1 MSKKVNTK
9 KAATT
14 ATELNNA
21 TNIQELFEK
30 YPNVSLRRL
39 AVAADVTYTLL
50 LKASKTPIEG
60 IPYSAGAINYAAV
73 AKFFDRRK
81 IAVADLDWEAL
92 NNVSVNR
99 KDARVIKDMGAW
111 NVGDKVYLRK
121 NPTIP
126 YDIVYKTD
134 THIVIMLE
142 GSTEPQ
148 AWVYNTFLLNGPQK
162 EPRAEQAVVEAP
174 AKKSKKSKE
183 VAAEEA

>member
-14 ATELNNA
+14 ATVNNELNNA
-21 TNIQELFEK
+21 ATIQELFEK

-39 AVAADVTYTLL
+39 AVAAEATYTLL

-60 IPYSAGAINYAAV
+60 VPYSAGAINYDAV

-81 IAVADLDWEAL
+81 IAIADLDWEAL

-99 KDARVIKDMGAW
+99 KDARVIKDMAQW

-121 NPTIP
+121 NPTTP
-126 YDIVYKTD
+126 YEIIYKTE
-134 THIVIMLE
+134 THIVILLE

-148 AWVYNTFLLNGPQK
+148 AWVHNTFMLNGPQK
-162 EPRAEQAVVEAP
+162 EPRATQLKVE
-174 AKKSKKSKE
+174 E
-183 VAAEEA
+183 VATEEA